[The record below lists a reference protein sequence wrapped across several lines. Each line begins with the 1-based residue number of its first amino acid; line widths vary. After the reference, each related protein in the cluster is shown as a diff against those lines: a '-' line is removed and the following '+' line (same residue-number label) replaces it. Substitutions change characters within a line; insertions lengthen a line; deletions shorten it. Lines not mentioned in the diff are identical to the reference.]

1 MKRIKIRLMKS
12 TLFLLFFLFPLNAFC
27 DAPRYGALPTATPA
41 LDPRLPPVI
50 PGEKMNRG
58 GNEMKV
64 WSSAGPVYGN
74 PPPEAPSAGGNNQR
88 IPPNVIIDNRQKY

>member
-1 MKRIKIRLMKS
+1 M
-12 TLFLLFFLFPLNAFC
+12 TLFAFVFPVVGLC
-27 DAPRYGALPTATPA
+27 DAPRYGAPQAATPSSTN

-74 PPPEAPSAGGNNQR
+74 PPPEAPSAGSRNQQL
-88 IPPNVIIDNRQKY
+88 PPGVVVDTRQKY